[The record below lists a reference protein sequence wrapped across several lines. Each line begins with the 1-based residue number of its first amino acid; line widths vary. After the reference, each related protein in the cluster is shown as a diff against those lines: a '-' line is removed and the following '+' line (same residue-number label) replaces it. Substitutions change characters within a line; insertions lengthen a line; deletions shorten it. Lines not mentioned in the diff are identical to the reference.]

1 MKPIK
6 VYQCKE
12 ICCGAQKPSKR
23 FWIVETPDGAEVF
36 TRFRDATFYA
46 GCKATTLPQE
56 VTA

>member
-12 ICCGAQKPSKR
+12 ICCMIRRPSKR

-36 TRFRDATFYA
+36 TRFRDAAFYA
-46 GCKATTLPQE
+46 AHEATTLPQE